1 MSLNRFHDLF
11 ARSALP
17 ETLFAM
23 ISEQTR
29 GIVLASGAGLCWG
42 CMSVAAQYLFT
53 DLGFSPEDLVSLRL
67 LASGALLIAIDFL
80 LNPRNVVAPVF
91 RRENLP
97 AVLLY
102 GAGVLSGQ
110 YTFFLS
116 IAHTNAGTAAILIGT
131 QPLMILLWLAFHDG
145 RHIRPREG
153 FCLLLALFG
162 VGCLVTKGDL
172 SSLDFSAAG
181 VVFGLL
187 SAASGAFS
195 TIQPRN
201 VLRRIGAGLTA
212 GWGLFAGG
220 CIMTVF
226 NPPWAALVAWTWET
240 VAACFVV
247 ILIGTVVAFWCYL
260 ASTKYVSPAVTGL
273 LVSFEPLSAVVL
285 SALLLG
291 VTFGAW
297 ELAGAGAILANLVL
311 LSLRRSR

>member
-17 ETLFAM
+17 ETLFVM

-67 LASGALLIAIDFL
+67 LASGALLITIDFL

-145 RHIRPREG
+145 RHITPREG

-226 NPPWAALVAWTWET
+226 NPPWAARVAWTWET

>member
-17 ETLFAM
+17 ETLFVM

-145 RHIRPREG
+145 RHITPREG

-220 CIMTVF
+220 CIMTIF
-226 NPPWAALVAWTWET
+226 NPPWAARVAWTWET

>member
-17 ETLFAM
+17 ETLFVM

-42 CMSVAAQYLFT
+42 CVSVAAQYLFT

-145 RHIRPREG
+145 RHITPREG

-226 NPPWAALVAWTWET
+226 NPPWAARVAWTWET

>member
-17 ETLFAM
+17 ETLFVM

-145 RHIRPREG
+145 RHITPREG

-226 NPPWAALVAWTWET
+226 NPPWAARVAWTWET

-273 LVSFEPLSAVVL
+273 LVSFEPLCAVVL

>member
-1 MSLNRFHDLF
+1 M
-11 ARSALP
+11 
-17 ETLFAM
+17 
-23 ISEQTR
+23 
-29 GIVLASGAGLCWG
+29 
-42 CMSVAAQYLFT
+42 
-53 DLGFSPEDLVSLRL
+53 SLRL

-102 GAGVLSGQ
+102 GASVLSGQ

-145 RHIRPREG
+145 RHITPREG

-226 NPPWAALVAWTWET
+226 NPPWAARVAWTWET

>member
-1 MSLNRFHDLF
+1 
-11 ARSALP
+11 
-17 ETLFAM
+17 M

-145 RHIRPREG
+145 RHITPREG

-220 CIMTVF
+220 CIMTIF
-226 NPPWAALVAWTWET
+226 NPPWAARVAWTWET

>member
-17 ETLFAM
+17 ETLFVM

-145 RHIRPREG
+145 RHITPREG

-226 NPPWAALVAWTWET
+226 NPPWAARVAWTWET

-291 VTFGAW
+291 VRFGAW

>member
-17 ETLFAM
+17 ETLFVM

-102 GAGVLSGQ
+102 GASVLSGQ

-145 RHIRPREG
+145 RHITPREG

-226 NPPWAALVAWTWET
+226 NPPWAARVAWTWET

>member
-17 ETLFAM
+17 ETLFVM

-145 RHIRPREG
+145 RHITPREG

-226 NPPWAALVAWTWET
+226 NPPWAARVAWTWET

-297 ELAGAGAILANLVL
+297 ELAGAGAILANLML

>member
-17 ETLFAM
+17 ETLFVM

-145 RHIRPREG
+145 RHITPREG

-226 NPPWAALVAWTWET
+226 NPPWAARVAWTWET

>member
-17 ETLFAM
+17 ETLFVM

-91 RRENLP
+91 RRKNLP

-145 RHIRPREG
+145 RHITPREG

-226 NPPWAALVAWTWET
+226 NPPWAARVAWTWET

>member
-17 ETLFAM
+17 ETLFVM

-110 YTFFLS
+110 YTFFLL

-145 RHIRPREG
+145 RHITPREG

-226 NPPWAALVAWTWET
+226 NPPWAARVAWTWET

>member
-1 MSLNRFHDLF
+1 
-11 ARSALP
+11 
-17 ETLFAM
+17 M
-23 ISEQTR
+23 ISNQTR
-29 GIVLASGAGLCWG
+29 GIVLASSAGLCWG

-53 DLGFSPEDLVSLRL
+53 DLGFTPEDLVALRL

-80 LNPRNVVAPVF
+80 LNPRNVFAPVF

-97 AVLLY
+97 GVLLY

-116 IAHTNAGTAAILIGT
+116 IAHTNAGTAAILVGT
-131 QPLMILLWLAFHDG
+131 QPLMILLWLAVHDG
-145 RHIRPREG
+145 RRITPREA

-201 VLRRIGAGLTA
+201 VLKRIGAGLTA

-220 CIMTVF
+220 CIMAVF
-226 NPPWAALVAWTWET
+226 NPPWGADVAWTPEAA
-240 VAACFVV
+240 AACSVV

>member
-17 ETLFAM
+17 ETLFVM

-145 RHIRPREG
+145 RHITPREG

-226 NPPWAALVAWTWET
+226 NPPWAARVAWTWET
-240 VAACFVV
+240 VTACFVV